1 MTPPA
6 PTTPP
11 PDVLVI
17 GAGIA
22 GLTAA
27 RALGRAGLAVEVLE
41 KSRGVGGR
49 AATRTVH
56 GARVDHGAQFFTAR
70 DPGFQREVDG
80 WLRAGVARVWA
91 EGFPSW
97 SAAGGWHEARASRA
111 AEPGANPRYACP
123 GGMNALGKRLAEGL
137 AVTRGV
143 RAVAVRASDGAWEVE
158 LEGGERPRAPRVVV
172 TAPVPQA
179 LELLRGIELPSGM
192 RDGLEAVSYAPCFA
206 VMAGYP
212 DAPAP
217 AWPGVRLPDHPDLAW
232 IANDGAKRDASSG
245 GTVLVLHATA
255 AFTRR
260 RYDDPPAAI
269 VADLL
274 RAASAVVPGAER
286 PAWTDHQR
294 WRYALAEAPHPARAL
309 PVADGLVLCGDGFG
323 GEDGGRLESAYL
335 SGLAA
340 AAALLGET
348 DP

>member
-1 MTPPA
+1 MMPPTPAIP
-6 PTTPP
+6 PLP

-70 DPGFQREVDG
+70 DPGFRQEVDG
-80 WLRAGVARVWA
+80 WLRDGVARLWA

-97 SAAGGWHEARASRA
+97 SAAGGWHD

-123 GGMNALGKRLAEGL
+123 DGMNALGKRLAEGL
-137 AVTRGV
+137 TVTRGV
-143 RAVAVRASDGAWEVE
+143 RAVTVRPTNGAWEVE
-158 LEGGERPRAPRVVV
+158 LEGGERRRAPRVVV

-179 LELLRGIELPSGM
+179 LELLRGVDLRAGD
-192 RDGLEAVSYAPCFA
+192 RAALATVAYAPCFA

-232 IANDGAKRDASSG
+232 IANDGAKRGSEGG
-245 GTVLVLHATA
+245 GTVLVLHATP
-255 AFTRR
+255 AFTRQ

-269 VADLL
+269 VGDLL
-274 RAASAVVPGAER
+274 RAASAVVPWAER

-294 WRYALAEAPHPARAL
+294 WRYALAKAPHPERAL
-309 PVADGLVLCGDGFG
+309 PVADGLILCGDGFG
-323 GEDGGRLESAYL
+323 GESGGRLESAYL

-340 AAALLGET
+340 ATKLLGE
-348 DP
+348 PAS

>member
-1 MTPPA
+1 MT
-6 PTTPP
+6 TSPP

-27 RALGRAGLAVEVLE
+27 RALFRAGFAVEVLE

-70 DPGFQREVDG
+70 DPGFRAEVDV
-80 WLRAGVARVWA
+80 WLRDGVARVWA
-91 EGFPSW
+91 DGFPSW
-97 SAAGGWHEARASRA
+97 SAAGGWVD

-123 GGMNALGKRLAEGL
+123 DGMNALGKRLAEGL
-137 AVTRGV
+137 AVTRGA
-143 RAVAVRASDGAWEVE
+143 RAVAVRPADGAWEVE
-158 LEGGERPRAPRVVV
+158 LEGGGRRRAPRVAV

-179 LELLRGIELPSGM
+179 LELLSAVDLPSAL
-192 RDGLEAVSYAPCFA
+192 RAGLEAVSYAPCFA

-232 IANDGAKRDASSG
+232 IANDGAKRDAG
-245 GTVLVLHATA
+245 GDGTVLVLHATP

-260 RYDDPPAAI
+260 RYDDPPAAV

-274 RAASAVVPGAER
+274 RAASAVVPWAER

-294 WRYALAEAPHPARAL
+294 WRYALAEAPHPERAL
-309 PVADGLVLCGDGFG
+309 LAAQGLVLCGDGFG
-323 GEDGGRLESAYL
+323 GEAGGRLESAYL

-340 AAALLGET
+340 AALLGEAT
-348 DP
+348 T